1 MYGLETVAPT
11 GKQQEKVQVD
21 KKNWLRGIEGVKRA
35 DKERLGDMR
44 VGDGVKESFKKK
56 WMRSRLKWATLAKRA
71 DAQKLEGNGRR
82 GKLRREDSFKRDLKR
97 GKDKRRTRAK
107 YRRKW
112 RLLIEKALR
121 EK

>member
-1 MYGLETVAPT
+1 MYDLETMAPT
-11 GKQQEKVQVD
+11 EKQQKVQVYED
-21 KKNWLRGIEGVKRA
+21 NWLRGIEGVKRA
-35 DKERLGDMR
+35 DKKRLGGLR
-44 VGDGVKESFKKK
+44 VDDGVKESFKKK

-82 GKLRREDSFKRDLKR
+82 GKLRWEDSFKRDLKR

-112 RLLIEKALR
+112 RLLIEKVLR